1 MQFPI
6 HRRIALSFGLL
17 PYSYVGYKFGAL
29 RNDEGVTFTETYNGS
44 GGLSDF
50 YGGVSIDI
58 WKKRLA
64 VGANFGFL
72 FGNIK
77 HEQVVIMSGEGT
89 GAYNT
94 NRNQE
99 LRVRDLKMDFG
110 LQYTHPLSKT
120 ESVTLGLVFSPK
132 KSLHAKSYQ
141 LTQSYTSSGSDGEVL
156 QSDTIS
162 GKAFALQNSYGV
174 GLSYVKQNKLTLA
187 ADFSYEDW
195 GKMPY
200 FGEKDNFKNRYRV
213 AVGGEYIPDYMR
225 KSYFSRIRYRAG
237 VHYGNSYL
245 RMNRTDANPSGDGYN
260 EIGASLGLGLPLI
273 DNRSLINI
281 SFEYVKKK
289 PEVKMNMID
298 EQYFRFT
305 VNYTFNE
312 AWFMKFKVD

>member
-1 MQFPI
+1 M
-6 HRRIALSFGLL
+6 
-17 PYSYVGYKFGAL
+17 
-29 RNDEGVTFTETYNGS
+29 
-44 GGLSDF
+44 SDF

-141 LTQSYTSSGSDGEVL
+141 LTQFLSHLLVQIGEVL
-156 QSDTIS
+156 QSDTIQP
-162 GKAFALQNSYGV
+162 GKAFALPKFV
-174 GLSYVKQNKLTLA
+174 
-187 ADFSYEDW
+187 W
-195 GKMPY
+195 
-200 FGEKDNFKNRYRV
+200 
-213 AVGGEYIPDYMR
+213 
-225 KSYFSRIRYRAG
+225 
-237 VHYGNSYL
+237 
-245 RMNRTDANPSGDGYN
+245 SGAFLC
-260 EIGASLGLGLPLI
+260 ET
-273 DNRSLINI
+273 
-281 SFEYVKKK
+281 K
-289 PEVKMNMID
+289 
-298 EQYFRFT
+298 
-305 VNYTFNE
+305 
-312 AWFMKFKVD
+312 